1 MIDEG
6 KYTINGLTAT
16 VMGREVEL
24 PGLEVAIVPPT
35 LLTNGTIAVGTTSAL
50 NKTGASYFYNSVAAA
65 GATSNF
71 DSDFTLKDGNGKTV
85 VLTSA
90 STVSITD
97 GFPATKTTTGVSPTT
112 TDIAAENL
120 TVSVLNY
127 TDNTSTHAQQYGIK
141 IDVKDDA
148 DLAVGDTVK
157 ISLTITNV
165 KVAGLPDSEPQ
176 TLKATLTIKVK

>member
-1 MIDEG
+1 MLRNN
-6 KYTINGLTAT
+6 YLAH
-16 VMGREVEL
+16 
-24 PGLEVAIVPPT
+24 
-35 LLTNGTIAVGTTSAL
+35 
-50 NKTGASYFYNSVAAA
+50 
-65 GATSNF
+65 
-71 DSDFTLKDGNGKTV
+71 
-85 VLTSA
+85 
-90 STVSITD
+90 STVSQHF
-97 GFPATKTTTGVSPTT
+97 G
-112 TDIAAENL
+112 IAAENL

-176 TLKATLTIKVK
+176 TLKATLTIFVK